1 MRILNDYFER
11 ANIKV
16 KKVNDRGEVVD
27 FNEEDLD
34 NIDDEIKQSQ
44 TLQNMEQESSQQQIA
59 TEKSRSGR
67 VRKVP
72 GVQNNEILKQLAEED
87 DSNFLDDDESE
98 DESFKDDGKN
108 GTGSADDDSS
118 GGEGEEDEADDID
131 DDDIDMNELKNLK
144 GNKLMETKRQKK

>member
-108 GTGSADDDSS
+108 GTGSADDSS